1 MKAPK
6 EQPDIKYKG
15 LTLYPN
21 KQIGVDSQGNPVYSG
36 LIIKAYLELKEK
48 LKESSNAC

>member
-6 EQPDIKYKG
+6 EQEDIKYKG

-21 KQIGVDSQGNPVYSG
+21 KQIGVDSHGNPVYSS
-36 LIIKAYLELKEK
+36 LLIKAYIELKK